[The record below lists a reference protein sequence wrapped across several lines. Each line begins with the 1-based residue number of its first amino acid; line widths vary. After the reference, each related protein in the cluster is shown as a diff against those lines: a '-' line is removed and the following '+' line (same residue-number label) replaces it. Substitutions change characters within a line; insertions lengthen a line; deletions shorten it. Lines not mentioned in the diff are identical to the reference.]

1 MERER
6 AVSNLPAW
14 AREARAKWHH
24 TGRER
29 PGFAVAPE
37 PGQESAWD
45 YPRPPRI
52 EGDPRTVLVR
62 HGDTIIARTNEAVRV
77 LETGSP
83 PTFYLPPDSVRTE
96 LLERASGSSRCEW
109 KGKAAYWDVVLSR
122 DRIPRAA
129 WSYSDPFPGFEEI
142 RGFFAFYPAHIQC
155 FVGEER
161 VRPQPGGFYGG
172 WVTSELVG
180 PFKGEPGSEHW

>member
-14 AREARAKWHH
+14 AREARAKWRH

-29 PGFAVAPE
+29 PEFAVAPE

-52 EGDPRTVLVR
+52 EPDPRTVWVR
-62 HGDTIIARTNEAVRV
+62 KGDTILARTNEAVRV

-83 PTFYLPPDSVRTE
+83 PTFYLPPDSVRTD

-109 KGKAAYWDVVLSR
+109 KGEAVYWDVVLSQ

-129 WSYSDPFPGFEEI
+129 WSYSDPFPEFEEI
-142 RGFFAFYPAHIQC
+142 RGFFAFYPVYLHC